1 MMTTYFNALRDK
13 GIKVNPEDTIWI
25 DLFVRYVI
33 KNKLMNREKLQLVLD
48 RTLEVIKPGQT
59 SKDVVE
65 LLKKFDIDYTPI
77 DEKYLQRL
85 NEYSELFKQD

>member
-1 MMTTYFNALRDK
+1 MMTTYFNALREK
-13 GIKVNPEDTIWI
+13 KITVNSEDTIWI
-25 DLFVRYVI
+25 DLFARYVI